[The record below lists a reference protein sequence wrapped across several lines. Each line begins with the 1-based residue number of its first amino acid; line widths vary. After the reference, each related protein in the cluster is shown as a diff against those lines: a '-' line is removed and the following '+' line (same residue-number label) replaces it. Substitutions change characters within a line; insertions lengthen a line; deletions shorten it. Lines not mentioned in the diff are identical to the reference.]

1 MKLLQQILNAKP
13 HRLIAVGAD
22 ASVQEALALMAKYDI
37 GALLVQE
44 HGAPVGVFSERDFA
58 RKAVQLGKAC
68 LDEPVRHLM
77 SAKIISVTL
86 DQTVEECMA
95 IMTERRI
102 RHLPVIDAD
111 GKVVGFLSIGDMVK
125 ETIAEQS
132 FVIEQLTHYITH

>member
-13 HRLIAVGAD
+13 HRLIAVGVD
-22 ASVQEALALMAKYDI
+22 ASVQQALELMARHDI
-37 GALLVQE
+37 GALLVEEGGQ
-44 HGAPVGVFSERDFA
+44 PVGIFSERDFA

-77 SAKIISVTL
+77 SDRIISVTL
-86 DQTVEECMA
+86 TETVEECMA
-95 IMTERRI
+95 IMTDRHI
-102 RHLPVIDAD
+102 RHLPVTDGD